1 MAAIVQIATR
11 RACGKVLQNSIW
23 QPRQVRTFFGVGE
36 ILGVISNPAET
47 LRQLNE
53 SKDMLRKAREDMQ
66 LSQEAKQIP
75 KKHTFSKLP
84 GFHGRVAEQA
94 LLRRMLSKD
103 PKMTV
108 IFGATSVGKTA
119 LLREVL
125 ATDDFFVVKFDL
137 RISGFA
143 NLRTLYVALCEQ
155 LQTFF
160 EEMHDEEMDKQKL
173 VFKHLVL
180 DLLEKEK
187 AEGGYETTVADLAS
201 LMESL
206 QSCLL
211 RYWQY
216 DPRTKENGDE
226 KDAQPSEVTSK
237 QKEAAERKVD
247 ADETDSTTSSTSNT
261 EGKEG
266 AEEAKNVFKKRPI
279 VFLMDEAHKLPALVN
294 DQLSLK
300 VFLDTLLVLTKQ
312 DRLCHVLLST
322 SDSFFQ
328 HFLRAMNVGHHSQI
342 LTIGDCTKEETKT
355 YFDEQMLPTIS
366 EELRPKINFEEIWD
380 AFGGKLSHINDY
392 VASWNNAD
400 GDLKPYQSAIF
411 IQAYTLLQFHLTH
424 SKFETFSPLSTATA
438 GTSSDDDDAKFTAK
452 DLIYVMKQLV
462 ETPHSL
468 PYFKLCREIGTE
480 QVDSMIKTRILEL
493 RWTSTTTPEEDWVER
508 VWSKDGVER
517 PIVLPM
523 TRIIRKAME
532 VVLKEEESL
541 EAQKV
546 HRKEEK
552 KREKE
557 EEKDKRR
564 DKDREK
570 DRH

>member
-1 MAAIVQIATR
+1 MAAIIQVTSR
-11 RACGKVLQNSIW
+11 RACIALTRSSTW
-23 QPRQVRTFFGVGE
+23 QPRQIRTFFGLGE
-36 ILGVISNPAET
+36 VLGVISNPAET

-53 SKDMLRKAREDMQ
+53 SREMLKKAREDMQ

-75 KKHTFSKLP
+75 KKHTFAKLP
-84 GFHGRVAEQA
+84 GFHGRVVEQT
-94 LLRRMLSKD
+94 LLRKMLNKD

-143 NLRTLYVALCEQ
+143 DLRTLYVALCEQ

-160 EEMHDEEMDKQKL
+160 EDMHDEEMDKQKL

-187 AEGGYETTVADLAS
+187 PEGGYQVTVADLAS

-211 RYWQY
+211 KYWEY
-216 DPRTKENGDE
+216 DPKAKEKEKEKNDE
-226 KDAQPSEVTSK
+226 EGEDAESTESK
-237 QKEAAERKVD
+237 KEPAERK
-247 ADETDSTTSSTSNT
+247 TDSEET
-261 EGKEG
+261 ESIPASKEEAD
-266 AEEAKNVFKKRPI
+266 AEEKIFKKRPI

-328 HFLRAMNVGHHSQI
+328 HFLRAMNIGHHAQI
-342 LTIGDCTKEETKT
+342 LTIGDCTKEETES
-355 YFDEQMLPTIS
+355 YFEEQLLPKVPDELHS
-366 EELRPKINFEEIWD
+366 KINFDEIWE

-392 VASWNNAD
+392 VASWVNAD
-400 GDLKPYQSAIF
+400 GNMTPFQSAIF

-438 GTSSDDDDAKFTAK
+438 GVSTNDDDAKFTAK

-462 ETPHSL
+462 KSPYSL

-508 VWSKDGVER
+508 VWSKDGIER

-532 VVLKEEESL
+532 VTLNEEDVL
-541 EAQKV
+541 EAQKL
-546 HRKEEK
+546 EK
-552 KREKE
+552 KKEKQTEHDKDKDQGKDKKYKEKE
-557 EEKDKRR
+557 TKHR
-564 DKDREK
+564 
-570 DRH
+570 